1 MAAAAPEMAIAVAP
15 AEEDVDLMT
24 EMAIDM
30 PAAATVVEDLVSMEE
45 AESAVG
51 ASAEDVTAPAVVT
64 VLEAMSPTMEEAAA
78 VVSVPLATTDVKEV
92 EEVAIATEAV
102 ALETT
107 APLIGSTELEVVV
120 VVVVT
125 MISTTASDTFRMA
138 MTRTLPRRATSPR
151 TNMTF

>member
-30 PAAATVVEDLVSMEE
+30 PAAATVVEDLVSME
-45 AESAVG
+45 AELVAG

-120 VVVVT
+120 VVVVVT

>member
-51 ASAEDVTAPAVVT
+51 ASAEDVTSPAAVT

-138 MTRTLPRRATSPR
+138 MTRTLPRR
-151 TNMTF
+151 

>member
-1 MAAAAPEMAIAVAP
+1 MAIAVAP
-15 AEEDVDLMT
+15 VAEVVDLMT

-30 PAAATVVEDLVSMEE
+30 PAAVTVVEDLVSMEE
-45 AESAVG
+45 AESVAG

-64 VLEAMSPTMEEAAA
+64 VLEAMLPTMEEAAA

-92 EEVAIATEAV
+92 VEVAIATEAV

-107 APLIGSTELEVVV
+107 APLIGSTELEEEAVV

-138 MTRTLPRRATSPR
+138 MTRTLPRR
-151 TNMTF
+151 

>member
-51 ASAEDVTAPAVVT
+51 ASAEDVTSPAAVT